1 MGEWR
6 QILNHKRSLSFN
18 TIRLSIR
25 GIHNPLYYRMNTR
38 ILSVGFQVS
47 SVVVELKSTLM
58 FAIQITIDNYKTNLL
73 WEKII
78 NRCGSQKNS

>member
-6 QILNHKRSLSFN
+6 QILNHKRSLSFI

-25 GIHNPLYYRMNTR
+25 IHNPLYYRMNTR

-47 SVVVELKSTLM
+47 SVVELKSTLM
-58 FAIQITIDNYKTNLL
+58 FAIQITIDNYKTSSG
-73 WEKII
+73 K
-78 NRCGSQKNS
+78 K